1 MLFCEYSFVTHSIV
15 TRCLGLTSVAGW
27 STTGSSYK
35 QCSSEKYRDIH
46 GADEGETLD
55 DVDRVAALKEDKL
68 IWAILL
74 VYLWCRIDSGWL
86 CKMFVRGLA
95 VCCTVI
101 VSPESN

>member
-1 MLFCEYSFVTHSIV
+1 VTHSIV
-15 TRCLGLTSVAGW
+15 TRRLGLTSVAGW

-46 GADEGETLD
+46 GADKGETLD

-74 VYLWCRIDSGWL
+74 VYLWCRIGSGWL
-86 CKMFVRGLA
+86 CKMFVRRLA
-95 VCCTVI
+95 ICCTVI
-101 VSPESN
+101 VSPEFN